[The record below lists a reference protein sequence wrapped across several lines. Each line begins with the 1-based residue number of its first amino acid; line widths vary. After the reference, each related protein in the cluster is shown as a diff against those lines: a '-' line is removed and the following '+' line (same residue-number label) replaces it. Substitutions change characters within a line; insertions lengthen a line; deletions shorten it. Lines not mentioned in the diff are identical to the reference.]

1 LPAEG
6 ELRYHAAFPSRLLN
20 NQRPLV
26 VYLPPGYNAEKTRRY
41 PVLYM
46 HDGQN
51 LFDAPTA
58 AFGVAWDAGRTAD
71 RLIAA
76 ERLTPLLIVGI
87 YNTPDRMD
95 EYTIHYDPGEG
106 HGGKGRLY
114 GRFVLEEVKPF
125 IDSQYRTLPGRD
137 TTAVAGSS
145 LGGLV
150 SLTMA
155 RDHGE
160 QFALCGALSPSIWW
174 RKGQLLQELEVE
186 RDWLRRMRFWVDMG
200 TREGRRRGALTPL
213 LERMRVL
220 VGHFDGA
227 GLLPGRDYYYQ
238 EVAAGEHNEAS
249 WAARF
254 DKVLLYFF
262 GQHPGGRPPA
272 RASRPGVW

>member
-1 LPAEG
+1 LPAG
-6 ELRYHAAFPSRLLN
+6 EFRYHSAFASKFLN

-26 VYLPPGYNAEKTRRY
+26 VYLPPGYNVEKTRRY

-51 LFDAPTA
+51 LFDPSTA
-58 AFGVAWDAGRTAD
+58 AFGVAWDAGVTAD

-95 EYTIHYDPGEG
+95 EYAVHYDAVQGQ
-106 HGGKGRLY
+106 GGKGRQY
-114 GRFVLEEVKPF
+114 GRFVMEEVKPF
-125 IDSQYRTLPGRD
+125 VDSQYRTLPGRA

-155 RDHGE
+155 RDHGDK
-160 QFALCGALSPSIWW
+160 FALCGALSPAIWW
-174 RKGQLLQELEVE
+174 CKGKLLQELKVE
-186 RDWLRRMRFWVDMG
+186 RAWLKRMRFWIDMG

-213 LERMRVL
+213 IQRARAL
-220 VGHFDGA
+220 VAHFHAA

-238 EVAAGEHNEAS
+238 EIAAGEHNEAA

-262 GQHPGGRPPA
+262 GQREAGQAPR
-272 RASRPGVW
+272 SGVW